1 MEFGDTLTIIAVA
14 FMAALSV
21 GGIAY
26 VLIYPFLSG
35 EAKANKRMARVAGGQ
50 SGRNNRMA
58 ASVEAHGK
66 DQRRKQM
73 QKTLQELE
81 ENQKKKKKRVTLSMS
96 LAQAGLDISVKVFWT
111 LSVLCGA
118 FCGLLILMTGFSWQI
133 SLGAVFAATLG
144 IPRWLLKFLKKRRQK
159 KFLNEFANAIDVIV
173 RGIKAGLPVND
184 TLKVIA
190 QESPDPVGPEF
201 QAIIDAQKM
210 GVPLDQGLERM
221 YERMPLA
228 EVNFMSIV
236 VAIQQRTGGNLGEAL
251 SNLSKVLRDRKKM
264 QAKITSMSQEA
275 KSSAA
280 IIGALP
286 PSIMILIWM
295 TSPDYISLLWTTDLG
310 HMMLAGSATWMLMG
324 VLVMK
329 KMINFDF

>member
-1 MEFGDTLTIIAVA
+1 
-14 FMAALSV
+14 MAAISV
-21 GGIAY
+21 GGVAY
-26 VLIYPFLSG
+26 VLIYPLLSG

-50 SGRNNRMA
+50 AGKAKRSA
-58 ASVEAHGK
+58 ANLEQQGK

-73 QKTLQELE
+73 QKTLMEME
-81 ENQKKKKKRVTLSMS
+81 ENQKKKKKRVPLSTQ
-96 LAQAGLDISVKVFWT
+96 LTQAGVGISVTMFWVF
-111 LSVLCGA
+111 SALCGTLV
-118 FCGLLILMTGFSWQI
+118 GGMILLTGFSWQI
-133 SLGAVFAATLG
+133 AGGAAFAASLGL
-144 IPRWLLKFLKKRRQK
+144 PRWVIKILKKRRQA
-159 KFLNEFANAIDVIV
+159 KFLDEFANAIDVIV

-184 TLKVIA
+184 TLKVIS

-201 QAIIDAQKM
+201 QQVIDGQKM

-228 EVNFMSIV
+228 EVNFMAIV

-264 QAKITSMSQEA
+264 QAKITAMSQEA

-286 PSIMILIWM
+286 PAIMILVFI
-295 TSPDYISLLWTTDLG
+295 TSPNYISLLWTTDLG
-310 HMMLAGSATWMLMG
+310 QMMLAGSACWMLTG
-324 VLVMK
+324 VLVMR